1 MFYFGWV
8 GKGGTI
14 SGVDTTYPLINN
26 ERHCKPT
33 EGLVFWL
40 AVWTPRPHSQHRSST
55 KSNLRATLTFKYNL
69 LSTHTLYVIG
79 NAYHMLLPLFIYI
92 TLLANILQTSTG
104 QGIAFLS
111 TYIQFL
117 ISNRCPQFDVELNRN
132 NSTVW

>member
-8 GKGGTI
+8 GKGRTI
-14 SGVDTTYPLINN
+14 SRVDTIYFLINN

-33 EGLVFWL
+33 VGPVFWL

-55 KSNLRATLTFKYNL
+55 KSNLRTTLTFKYNL
-69 LSTHTLYVIG
+69 LSIHTLYVIG
-79 NAYHMLLPLFIYI
+79 NAYHMLLPLFVYI
-92 TLLANILQTSTG
+92 TLLATALQTSTG
-104 QGIAFLS
+104 QGIAFHS

-117 ISNRCPQFDVELNRN
+117 LSNRCPQFDAELNGN